1 MDIKGKNVI
10 ITGGASGLGR
20 ATVLSLIERGAE
32 VVVLDIDESAMRT
45 LVSHES
51 VSCVK
56 CDITQPLQIE
66 AAMHEIFK
74 DGRKIHALI
83 NNAGILHSEPMLNL
97 MAEQKRHQLDS
108 WNQVLAINL
117 TAPFV
122 VSGYVIEHMAMNR
135 VKGVIVNISSV
146 SARGNPGQTAYSAAK
161 SGLES
166 MTRVWSKELG
176 AYGIRAIA
184 IAPGFIDTP
193 STHCAVPE
201 KILEDIRSKVPLKR
215 LGSETEITKLVV
227 AALENDYLN
236 GTVIAL
242 DGGLVL

>member
-1 MDIKGKNVI
+1 MDITGKSVL

-20 ATVLSLIERGAE
+20 AMVLSLIRRGAE
-32 VVVLDIDESAMRT
+32 VVVLDIDESAMST
-45 LVSHES
+45 LMSDES

-83 NNAGILHSEPMLNL
+83 NNAGIMHSEPMFNL
-97 MAEQKRHQLDS
+97 MAEKKRHQLDS
-108 WNQVLAINL
+108 WNQVLAVNL
-117 TAPFV
+117 TAPFIV
-122 VSGYVIEHMAMNR
+122 AGYVIEHMAMNR

-176 AYGIRAIA
+176 AYGIRALS
-184 IAPGFIDTP
+184 IAPGFIDTA
-193 STHCAVPE
+193 STRNALSESV
-201 KILEDIRSKVPLKR
+201 LEDIRLTVPLKR
-215 LGSETEITKLVV
+215 LGAEKDVADLVV
-227 AALENDYLN
+227 TGLENDYLN
-236 GTVIAL
+236 GTVISV
-242 DGGLVL
+242 DGGIIL

>member
-1 MDIKGKNVI
+1 M

-20 ATVLSLIERGAE
+20 AMVLRLIERGAK
-32 VVVLDIDESAMRT
+32 VVVLDIDESGMRT
-45 LVSHES
+45 LMPHES

-66 AAMHEIFK
+66 TAMHEIFD

-97 MAEQKRHQLDS
+97 MTEQKRHKLDS
-108 WNQVLAINL
+108 WHQVLAVNL
-117 TAPFV
+117 TAPFIV
-122 VSGYVIEHMAMNR
+122 AGYVIEHMVMNR

-176 AYGIRAIA
+176 AYGIRALS
-184 IAPGFIDTP
+184 IAPGFIDTA
-193 STHCAVPE
+193 STRSAVSE
-201 KILEDIRSKVPLKR
+201 SVLENIRLKVPLKR
-215 LGSETEITKLVV
+215 LGVEKDVADLVITG
-227 AALENDYLN
+227 LENDYLN
-236 GTVIAL
+236 GAVIAV
-242 DGGLVL
+242 DGGVIL